1 MAQAACQMTFVAGQ
15 PTLPTAALRKAKPG
29 RCQLRVAASMLKTP
43 VSISGAPMDAVW
55 KAETFVTPPPET
67 MTRPGVD
74 APDSM
79 RCRFEK
85 MIRDVQDSVCKA
97 IEDVDGTKFRTDA
110 WTRPG
115 GGGGITRVMQNGN
128 VWEKAGVNVSVVYGS
143 MPPEAYRAAIGK
155 DVDAT
160 ERVLYFVAGISTVM
174 HPWNPHC
181 ASLHG
186 HSRYFQ
192 TEDWNGIPGQWWF
205 GGGVDIIPS
214 WVVPEDM
221 AHFHGVCKA
230 VCDRHDPAY
239 YPKFKAWCDEYCL
252 IKHRGET
259 YGLGGFFYDDLNDRD
274 PKELFA
280 FATDAANHMVE
291 AYLPVVKRHI
301 NDPYT
306 DKQKEW
312 QQIRRGRYVEF
323 NMVCGRGTAF
333 GLMTGA
339 RTESILM
346 ALPLTASWMYDYHP
360 APGSPEADFIDACRN
375 PRSWV

>member
-1 MAQAACQMTFVAGQ
+1 MAQATCQVQAFAAGQ
-15 PTLPTAALRKAKPG
+15 TVGRKAKVSRAAAPG
-29 RCQLRVAASMLKTP
+29 RRQLHVAASMLNTP
-43 VSISGAPMDAVW
+43 VSISGAPVDAVW
-55 KAETFVTPPPET
+55 KTETFVTNPPET
-67 MTRPGVD
+67 LTRPGID

-143 MPPEAYRAAIGK
+143 MPPEAYRAGGC
-155 DVDAT
+155 T
-160 ERVLYFVAGISTVM
+160 
-174 HPWNPHC
+174 
-181 ASLHG
+181 
-186 HSRYFQ
+186 YFQ

-205 GGGVDIIPS
+205 GGGTDITPS

-221 AHFHGVCKA
+221 AHFHGVYKA
-230 VCDRHDPAY
+230 VCDRHDPTY
-239 YPKFKAWCDEYCL
+239 YPKFKAWSDEYFL

-259 YGLGGFFYDDLNDRD
+259 RGLGGIFYDDLNDRD
-274 PKELFA
+274 PEEIFA
-280 FATDAANHMVE
+280 FATDAANHVAE
-291 AYLPVVKRHI
+291 AYVPVVKRHI
-301 NDPYT
+301 NDHYT

-323 NMVCGRGTAF
+323 NLIYDRGTTF
-333 GLMTGA
+333 GLKTGG

-346 ALPLTASWMYDYHP
+346 STPLTATWMYDYHP
-360 APGSPEADFIDACRN
+360 VPGSPEADFIDACKN
-375 PRSWV
+375 PRNWV